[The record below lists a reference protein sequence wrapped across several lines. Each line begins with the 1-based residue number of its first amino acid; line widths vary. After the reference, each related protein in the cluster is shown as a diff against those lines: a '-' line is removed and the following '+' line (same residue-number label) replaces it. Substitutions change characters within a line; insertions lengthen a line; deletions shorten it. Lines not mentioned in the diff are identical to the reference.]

1 MFEKSKGRYLTR
13 GVDAEIP
20 LYLQMFLWDAVDNMP
35 EPKDYLQVFRLSE
48 KNGLQI
54 VHHTSEQPQF
64 EMTYIAEQK
73 SRSQQKCTSSMMES
87 TAPCC
92 WRKSTKRTDTS
103 EPIRAIQQK
112 NPSHTHDLD
121 FYCPTNRST
130 SEKRIR

>member
-48 KNGLQI
+48 KNRLQI

-64 EMTYIAEQK
+64 EIAEAEK
-73 SRSQQKCTSSMMES
+73 PVTAKVYIIDDGEHCTMLLAE
-87 TAPCC
+87 
-92 WRKSTKRTDTS
+92 
-103 EPIRAIQQK
+103 E
-112 NPSHTHDLD
+112 
-121 FYCPTNRST
+121 Y
-130 SEKRIR
+130 